1 MYTMP
6 FPIQG
11 GYTPFIADS
20 QAVAQAIG
28 YMTNTDVATQSLVV
42 DGIASVAAG
51 FGAATAIGPASIPS
65 HTAVVV
71 NADAVGG
78 NVMTGAGFGF
88 SSYSNNLSTSAAN
101 DFASSLGSIGFGDW
115 Y

>member
-1 MYTMP
+1 MYTLP
-6 FPIQG
+6 FPVQG

-28 YMTNTDVATQSLVV
+28 YVTDTNVATQSLVV

-51 FGAATAIGPASIPS
+51 FGAATATGPASIPS
-65 HTAVVV
+65 YTGVAV

-78 NVMTGAGFGF
+78 NVMTDAGFGF
-88 SSYSNNLSTSAAN
+88 SAYSNNLSTSAAN
-101 DFASSLGSIGFGDW
+101 DFASSLGSVGFGDW